1 MCIEAAEDVSQQV
14 DGGTRVPGSETLGYV
29 EFLKVKAL
37 SPLPT
42 WDSWAAGCLH
52 TQALLA
58 LCLLLLLLL

>member
-1 MCIEAAEDVSQQV
+1 VCIEAAEDVSQQV

-42 WDSWAAGCLH
+42 CHSENDRLMVRGK
-52 TQALLA
+52 
-58 LCLLLLLLL
+58 